1 MWKSPSWLLPRV
13 HLMVCFF
20 WSLEFPLTSAATNAW
35 NKANTPQV
43 NKVLSFLLLC
53 QILCLIWKHLGYETW
68 GIFPITYKISR
79 LWYFIMILGKTA
91 LGMTGITTTLCNE
104 LSVLLPFKWLLWRWG
119 PSFANLKVTLVR
131 GDGHRMSMRQLACYL
146 SAISLKLKGLKLVC
160 DNIVINCEK
169 FQPPKITN
177 LLRFPE
183 HLLPSTYTEIHINS
197 LHSESSQKL
206 H

>member
-1 MWKSPSWLLPRV
+1 
-13 HLMVCFF
+13 
-20 WSLEFPLTSAATNAW
+20 
-35 NKANTPQV
+35 
-43 NKVLSFLLLC
+43 
-53 QILCLIWKHLGYETW
+53 
-68 GIFPITYKISR
+68 
-79 LWYFIMILGKTA
+79 MILGKTA

-119 PSFANLKVTLVR
+119 PSFANLKVTLVHQD
-131 GDGHRMSMRQLACYL
+131 GDRMSMRQLACYL

-169 FQPPKITN
+169 FQPPEITN

-206 H
+206 HLTKVFLTETVLIDTGLLLFWAFLFSSSHRSRLGRADWGGDIIGSSLALKSSPGFQSLSA

>member
-1 MWKSPSWLLPRV
+1 
-13 HLMVCFF
+13 
-20 WSLEFPLTSAATNAW
+20 
-35 NKANTPQV
+35 
-43 NKVLSFLLLC
+43 
-53 QILCLIWKHLGYETW
+53 
-68 GIFPITYKISR
+68 
-79 LWYFIMILGKTA
+79 MILGKTA

-183 HLLPSTYTEIHINS
+183 HLLPSTYTETVLIDTGLLLFWAFLFSSSHRSRLGRADWGGDIIGPS
-197 LHSESSQKL
+197 LALKSSPGFQSSSA
-206 H
+206 